1 MQATKTSF
9 NKLALYIGILP
20 AVLFYVV
27 MNLGPSIAT
36 FILSFTDIS
45 GTPGVPWKFIG
56 IANYKEFFL
65 IQNPRDTMM
74 VMKNTVVFCLLVTFV
89 QNAVALPI
97 ALALNNK
104 FIKGRSLYRAVIFL
118 PVVLGV
124 MVTSLTWLLM
134 LNPTDGPVSQLIGI
148 FGLHSNFFADKQTAL
163 YYVIFCQI
171 WMAMGYSMVI
181 NLAGLQ
187 AIPSELY
194 EAGEIDGTTPGQ
206 AFRYITFPMLWPT
219 LSVNITLA
227 IIGSLSAFQIILFT
241 ASGGL
246 NIFTQTMAMRVMYFA
261 FNLSSGM
268 NTFSM
273 RQGFG
278 AAVAMILFVF
288 ILIVTLI
295 SHFVI
300 NRKEVE
306 A

>member
-9 NKLALYIGILP
+9 NKWALYLGILP

-36 FILSFTDIS
+36 FVLSFTDIT

-56 IANYKEFFL
+56 IANYKEFFF

-74 VMKNTVVFCLLVTFV
+74 VLKNTVIFCLLVTFV
-89 QNAVALPI
+89 QNAIALPI
-97 ALALNNK
+97 AVVLNNK
-104 FIKGRSLYRAVIFL
+104 FIKGRNFYRAVVFL

-134 LNPTDGPVSQLIGI
+134 FNPTDGPVSQLIGI
-148 FGLHSNFFADKQTAL
+148 FGLSSNFFADKETAL

-187 AIPSELY
+187 GIPTELY
-194 EAGEIDGTTPGQ
+194 EAGEIDGTTGNQ

-219 LSVNITLA
+219 IAVNITLA
-227 IIGSLSAFQIILFT
+227 LIGSLSSFQIILFT

-261 FNLSSGM
+261 FNLNAGM

-278 AAVAMILFVF
+278 AAVAMMLFVF
-288 ILIVTLI
+288 ILIVTLV
-295 SHFVI
+295 SHYVT
-300 NRKEVE
+300 NRREME